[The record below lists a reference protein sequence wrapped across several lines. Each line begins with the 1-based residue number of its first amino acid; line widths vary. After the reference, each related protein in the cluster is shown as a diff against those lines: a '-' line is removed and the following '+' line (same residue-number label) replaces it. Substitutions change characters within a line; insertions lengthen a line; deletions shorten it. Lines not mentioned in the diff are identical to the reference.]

1 MGANELENVNNAEK
15 QLRAPGERLIGEF
28 EHNIDAK
35 NRLFIPSQ
43 LRKHLGE
50 TFVISKAPEKCLF
63 AYSLEEWD
71 RVTAPIHADETTDE
85 AIRKSQ
91 RAVYRGV
98 AMVEIDKQG
107 RITVPKRFREYANL
121 EKEVMVFGAGNR
133 VEIWNL
139 DVWEEME
146 NEAVAFPSLKY

>member
-1 MGANELENVNNAEK
+1 ML
-15 QLRAPGERLIGEF
+15 LGEF

-35 NRLFIPSQ
+35 NRLFVPSQ
-43 LRKHLGE
+43 LRGNLGE

-63 AYSLEEWD
+63 AYSLEEWEK
-71 RVTAPIHADETTDE
+71 VTAPLYSGETTNEED
-85 AIRKSQ
+85 RKAQ
-91 RAVYRGV
+91 RSVYRGV

-121 EKEVMVFGAGNR
+121 EKEVMIFGAGNR

-139 DVWEEME
+139 DMWEEQE
-146 NEAVAFPSLKY
+146 DEAAVIPALKY